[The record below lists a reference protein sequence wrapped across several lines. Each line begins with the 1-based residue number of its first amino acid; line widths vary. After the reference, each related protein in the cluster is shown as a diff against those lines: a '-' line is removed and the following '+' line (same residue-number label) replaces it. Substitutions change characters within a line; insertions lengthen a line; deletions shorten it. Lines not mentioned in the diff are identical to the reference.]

1 MLQLGGMVSSGM
13 AGISCSWCGLAY
25 HSSPACQEAL
35 RWPTVTMMTCV
46 MCHVSRVM
54 CHVSC
59 VMCHV
64 SRVRVYEVTKE
75 HKFLSIARAIFSWVW
90 REGWDTAVCGG
101 GVWFD
106 NTRGGKQTIEQV
118 QLGS

>member
-1 MLQLGGMVSSGM
+1 MSL
-13 AGISCSWCGLAY
+13 
-25 HSSPACQEAL
+25 
-35 RWPTVTMMTCV
+35 
-46 MCHVSRVM
+46 
-54 CHVSC
+54 
-59 VMCHV
+59 
-64 SRVRVYEVTKE
+64 VRVYEVTKE

-118 QLGS
+118 QLSSWAAGQMSSPQSRCSWCSWGTVLPGSPGTVSTASGRGGCGPGCGGRGSSTCPPTR